1 MVMIASKM
9 LTSQTTC
16 EMTAVPGGIIEC
28 VHIQPP
34 LITLQNFSKTFIPL
48 SSPLQIDRLNRSITL
63 TSSPL
68 SYEYKNQIM
77 NFETSYSPLLK
88 FLKRDAFIY
97 EEVGNT
103 CTTLFFEDSFHDL
116 VGFCSTKCSSL
127 KLEKK
132 RLLSL
137 CPTIEIATLC
147 ISDKYRYLGIG
158 QAIMHHTIQ
167 QIYNIKKLVGIQLVT
182 LFSLPKAVPF
192 YQKLN
197 FRKLAQGAK
206 IFYTPAHECCIPMY
220 LALPHITLNKGDSL
234 PSLSQ

>member
-1 MVMIASKM
+1 MTASKM
-9 LTSQTTC
+9 LTSQTSC

-28 VHIQPP
+28 VHTQSS
-34 LITLQNFSKTFIPL
+34 LIKLRDPSQSSNDNRDLQKTFAPL

-63 TSSPL
+63 TFSPL

-77 NFETSYSPLLK
+77 SFETSYSSLLK

-127 KLEKK
+127 KLKEK

-137 CPTIEIATLC
+137 CPTIEKAVLC
-147 ISDKYRYLGIG
+147 ISDKYRYMGIG
-158 QAIMHHTIQ
+158 QAIMYHTIQ
-167 QIYNIKKLVGIQLVT
+167 QIYNIKKWWEYNLL
-182 LFSLPKAVPF
+182 LYFPC
-192 YQKLN
+192 QKL
-197 FRKLAQGAK
+197 FPFIK
-206 IFYTPAHECCIPMY
+206 
-220 LALPHITLNKGDSL
+220 SL
-234 PSLSQ
+234 TFES